1 MNKEFKS
8 KAYKLSFMKALS
20 SYDLEKVELL
30 HMRKFTSH
38 ESALKF
44 RCQQEPR
51 WILNDGFLFHIKGTK
66 CLFYFVVVEIHLKLL
81 MITLYVPYSVLQMR
95 VL

>member
-51 WILNDGFLFHIKGTK
+51 
-66 CLFYFVVVEIHLKLL
+66 
-81 MITLYVPYSVLQMR
+81 
-95 VL
+95 